1 MGKATVVAS
10 VQHILAPGFGGD
22 LASVLTNFT
31 DQENWGGTYVTG
43 GLKLQL

>member
-1 MGKATVVAS
+1 MGKVTVVAS

-22 LASVLTNFT
+22 LASVLINLTNP
-31 DQENWGGTYVTG
+31 ENWEGIDVTG